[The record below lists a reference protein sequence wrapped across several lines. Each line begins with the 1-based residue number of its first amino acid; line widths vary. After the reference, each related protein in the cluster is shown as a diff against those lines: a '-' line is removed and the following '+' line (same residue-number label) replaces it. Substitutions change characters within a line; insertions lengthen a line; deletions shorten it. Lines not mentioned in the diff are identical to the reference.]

1 MIQVI
6 KGHLV
11 MNYLWITLQ
20 NISIMKFTIAL
31 MLLGLTVLSC
41 KKETKVDT
49 STTTTDSVIIDRVP
63 ADTVVTTT
71 PVPSDTL
78 HTADPAATKKTDT
91 AKVIK
96 K

>member
-1 MIQVI
+1 
-6 KGHLV
+6 
-11 MNYLWITLQ
+11 
-20 NISIMKFTIAL
+20 MKFTLLL

-49 STTTTDSVIIDRVP
+49 SRTSDSVITDTVP
-63 ADTVVTTT
+63 ADSMGA
-71 PVPSDTL
+71 PMPSDTL
-78 HTADPAATKKTDT
+78 HMTDTAGAKKADT